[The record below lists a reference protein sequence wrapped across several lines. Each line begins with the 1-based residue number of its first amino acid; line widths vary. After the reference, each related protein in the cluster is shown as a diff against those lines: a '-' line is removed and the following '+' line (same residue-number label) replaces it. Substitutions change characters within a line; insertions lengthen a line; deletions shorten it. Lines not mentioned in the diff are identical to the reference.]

1 MKHGLSARKRRI
13 MALQMFF
20 GLLLAIVVLGPVLWM
35 FLTSVMRPV
44 DLTAKPLRLIPQ
56 TITFER
62 FRQIFASAS
71 ASDPAYVFRI
81 ALKNSF
87 LIAVSVTI
95 LSLVVGTLAAYA
107 FAHVRFRGKNALMLL
122 ILFTYMLPPAA
133 MIIPLYR
140 IYNQLGWLDKRWP
153 LVILYL
159 SFIVPFIIWVMQDFF
174 GSISRSFEE
183 AAQVDGAT
191 RLQTLLYI
199 FLPISF
205 EEAAQVDGAT
215 RLQTLLYIF
224 LPIAR
229 PGAIATGILAFL
241 MSWDEFFYSLI
252 FTSSLASKTM
262 PVAIAE
268 FNGKFTID
276 YGMISVAGIL
286 GSLIPVLITVIFQKY
301 IVLGMTAG
309 GVKE

>member
-1 MKHGLSARKRRI
+1 MKQNAMRGSFFTRRRGRTI
-13 MALQMFF
+13 LYMFL
-20 GLLLAIVVLGPVLWM
+20 GLLLAIAVLAPVAWM
-35 FLTSVMRPV
+35 FMTSIMRPV
-44 DLTAKPLRLIPQ
+44 DLTAKPLRLIPE
-56 TITFER
+56 TVTFDR
-62 FRQIFASAS
+62 FRQIFASDNG
-71 ASDPAYVFRI
+71 SDPAYVFRI
-81 ALKNSF
+81 ALANSVI
-87 LIAVSVTI
+87 IAAVVTL
-95 LSLVVGTLAAYA
+95 LSLVVGSLSAYS
-107 FAHVRFRGKNALMLL
+107 FAHVRFRGKNALMLT

-133 MIIPLYR
+133 LIIPLYR
-140 IYNQLGWLDKRWP
+140 IYSQFGWLDSKAP
-153 LVILYL
+153 LILLYL

-174 GSISRSFEE
+174 GSISKSFEE

-191 RLQTLLYI
+191 RLQTLIYI
-199 FLPISF
+199 FM
-205 EEAAQVDGAT
+205 
-215 RLQTLLYIF
+215 
-224 LPIAR
+224 PIAR

-286 GSLIPVLITVIFQKY
+286 GSLIPVSVTVIFQKY
-301 IVLGMTAG
+301 IVMGMTAG

>member
-1 MKHGLSARKRRI
+1 
-13 MALQMFF
+13 
-20 GLLLAIVVLGPVLWM
+20 
-35 FLTSVMRPV
+35 
-44 DLTAKPLRLIPQ
+44 
-56 TITFER
+56 
-62 FRQIFASAS
+62 
-71 ASDPAYVFRI
+71 
-81 ALKNSF
+81 
-87 LIAVSVTI
+87 
-95 LSLVVGTLAAYA
+95 
-107 FAHVRFRGKNALMLL
+107 MLL

-199 FLPISF
+199 FLPI
-205 EEAAQVDGAT
+205 
-215 RLQTLLYIF
+215 
-224 LPIAR
+224 AR
-229 PGAIATGILAFL
+229 PGAVATGILAFL

>member
-1 MKHGLSARKRRI
+1 MILYETRSLCPEKAHHGTADVLRSAAGYRGAWPG
-13 MALQMFF
+13 ALDVSDECDAP
-20 GLLLAIVVLGPVLWM
+20 GR
-35 FLTSVMRPV
+35 SPV

-199 FLPISF
+199 FLPI
-205 EEAAQVDGAT
+205 
-215 RLQTLLYIF
+215 
-224 LPIAR
+224 AR
-229 PGAIATGILAFL
+229 PGAVATGILAFL

>member
-1 MKHGLSARKRRI
+1 MNRQSASRSLSKTKKRTV
-13 MALQMFF
+13 ALQMFL
-20 GLLLAIVVLGPVLWM
+20 GLLLAAAVLGPVLWM
-35 FLTSVMRPV
+35 FLTSIMRPV
-44 DLTAKPLRLIPQ
+44 DLTAKPLHLIPQ
-56 TITFER
+56 SVTFER
-62 FRQIFASAS
+62 FRQIFASENT
-71 ASDPAYVFRI
+71 SDPAYVFRI

-87 LIAVSVTI
+87 IIAASVTL
-95 LSLVVGTLAAYA
+95 LSLVIGTLAAYA
-107 FAHVRFRGKNALMLL
+107 FAHVRFRGKSGLMLL

-140 IYNQLGWLDKRWP
+140 IYNSLGWLDRRWP

-174 GSISRSFEE
+174 GGISRSFEE

-191 RLQTLLYI
+191 RLQTLI
-199 FLPISF
+199 H
-205 EEAAQVDGAT
+205 
-215 RLQTLLYIF
+215 IF

-286 GSLIPVLITVIFQKY
+286 GSLIPVLITVVFQKY

>member
-1 MKHGLSARKRRI
+1 MKHTTNRNGLSAQKRRRTI
-13 MALQMFF
+13 LYMILGF
-20 GLLLAIVVLGPVLWM
+20 LLAVAVLAPVFWM
-35 FLTSVMRPV
+35 FMTSVMRPV
-44 DLTAKPLRLIPQ
+44 DLTAKPLKLIPDE
-56 TITFER
+56 ITFDR
-62 FRQIFASAS
+62 FRQVFASENS
-71 ASDPAYVFRI
+71 SDPAYVFRI
-81 ALKNSF
+81 ALQNSF
-87 LIAVSVTI
+87 IIAAAVTI
-95 LSLVVGTLAAYA
+95 LSLIIGTISAYA
-107 FAHVRFRGKNALMLL
+107 FAHVRFRGKNGLMLT
-122 ILFTYMLPPAA
+122 ILFTYMLPPVAL
-133 MIIPLYR
+133 IIPLYR
-140 IYNQLGWLDKRWP
+140 IYNQLGWLDKKAP

-174 GSISRSFEE
+174 GSITRSFEE

-191 RLQTLLYI
+191 R
-199 FLPISF
+199 F
-205 EEAAQVDGAT
+205 
-215 RLQTLLYIF
+215 QTLLYIF

-252 FTSSLASKTM
+252 FTSSLNAKTM

-301 IVLGMTAG
+301 IVMGMTAG

>member
-1 MKHGLSARKRRI
+1 MKRNSVHPRLSARKKRI
-13 MALQMFF
+13 IALEMFL
-20 GLLLAIVVLGPVLWM
+20 GLLLALFVLAPVIWM
-35 FLTSVMRPV
+35 FLTSIMRPV
-44 DLTAKPLRLIPQ
+44 DLTAKPLKLIPNEL
-56 TITFER
+56 FFDR
-62 FRQIFASAS
+62 FRQIFQSETS
-71 ASDPAYVFRI
+71 SDPAYVFRI
-81 ALKNSF
+81 TLKNSF
-87 LIAVSVTI
+87 IIAVSVTL
-95 LSLVVGTLAAYA
+95 LSLCVGTLAAYA
-107 FAHVRFRGKNALMLL
+107 FGQLRFRGKNTLMLL

-140 IYNQLGWLDKRWP
+140 IYNQLGLLDKRWP
-153 LVILYL
+153 LVVLYL

-174 GSISRSFEE
+174 GSISKSFEE

-191 RLQTLLYI
+191 RLQTLFYV
-199 FLPISF
+199 FM
-205 EEAAQVDGAT
+205 
-215 RLQTLLYIF
+215 
-224 LPIAR
+224 PIAR

>member
-20 GLLLAIVVLGPVLWM
+20 GLLLAVVVLGPVIWM

-107 FAHVRFRGKNALMLL
+107 FAHVRFRGKSALMLL

-133 MIIPLYR
+133 MIIPLCR

-199 FLPISF
+199 FLPI
-205 EEAAQVDGAT
+205 
-215 RLQTLLYIF
+215 
-224 LPIAR
+224 AR
-229 PGAIATGILAFL
+229 PGAVATGILAFL

>member
-13 MALQMFF
+13 MALQMFL
-20 GLLLAIVVLGPVLWM
+20 GLLLAIVVLGPVVWM

-87 LIAVSVTI
+87 LIAVSVTV

-174 GSISRSFEE
+174 GSISR
-183 AAQVDGAT
+183 
-191 RLQTLLYI
+191 
-199 FLPISF
+199 SF

>member
-1 MKHGLSARKRRI
+1 MRRSLSSRRRRT

-20 GLLLAIVVLGPVLWM
+20 GLLVAIAVLGPVVWM

-56 TITFER
+56 DITFDR

-87 LIAVSVTI
+87 LIAVSVTV
-95 LSLVVGTLAAYA
+95 LSLVVGTLSAYA
-107 FAHVRFRGKNALMLL
+107 FAHLRFRGKNALMLL
-122 ILFTYMLPPAA
+122 ILFTYMLPPVA

-174 GSISRSFEE
+174 GSISR
-183 AAQVDGAT
+183 
-191 RLQTLLYI
+191 
-199 FLPISF
+199 SF

-286 GSLIPVLITVIFQKY
+286 GSLIPVLITVVFQKY

>member
-1 MKHGLSARKRRI
+1 MKHSLSARKRRI

-20 GLLLAIVVLGPVLWM
+20 GLLLAVVVLGPVVWM

-71 ASDPAYVFRI
+71 VSDPAYVFRI

-107 FAHVRFRGKNALMLL
+107 FAHVRFRGKSALMLL

-199 FLPISF
+199 FLPI
-205 EEAAQVDGAT
+205 
-215 RLQTLLYIF
+215 
-224 LPIAR
+224 AR
-229 PGAIATGILAFL
+229 PGAVATGILAFL

>member
-1 MKHGLSARKRRI
+1 MRQRVSFWKAPGRKR
-13 MALQMFF
+13 AQMLLYMFL
-20 GLLLAIVVLGPVLWM
+20 GLLLALAVLAPVLWM
-35 FLTSVMRPV
+35 FLTSVMRAV
-44 DLTAKPLRLIPQ
+44 DLTAKPLKLIPE

-62 FRQIFASAS
+62 FGQVFQSAS
-71 ASDPAYVFRI
+71 SSDPAYVFRI
-81 ALKNSF
+81 ALINSF
-87 LIAVSVTI
+87 IIAAAVTL
-95 LSLVVGTLAAYA
+95 LSLVVGSLSAYA
-107 FAHVRFRGKNALMLL
+107 FAQVRFRGKGKLMLM

-133 MIIPLYR
+133 LIIPLYR
-140 IYNQLGWLDKRWP
+140 IYNQLGWLDRKGP

-174 GSISRSFEE
+174 GSISKSFEE

-191 RLQTLLYI
+191 RLQTLFYI
-199 FLPISF
+199 SM
-205 EEAAQVDGAT
+205 
-215 RLQTLLYIF
+215 
-224 LPIAR
+224 PIAR

-252 FTSSLASKTM
+252 FSSSLTSKTM

-286 GSLIPVLITVIFQKY
+286 GSLIPVAITLIFQKY
-301 IVLGMTAG
+301 IVMGMTAG

>member
-1 MKHGLSARKRRI
+1 

-62 FRQIFASAS
+62 FRQIFSSAS

-87 LIAVSVTI
+87 LIAVSVTV

-199 FLPISF
+199 FLPI
-205 EEAAQVDGAT
+205 
-215 RLQTLLYIF
+215 
-224 LPIAR
+224 AR
-229 PGAIATGILAFL
+229 PGAVATGILAFL

>member
-1 MKHGLSARKRRI
+1 

-20 GLLLAIVVLGPVLWM
+20 GLLVAIVVLGPVVWM

-56 TITFER
+56 DITFDR

-87 LIAVSVTI
+87 LIAVSVTV
-95 LSLVVGTLAAYA
+95 LSLVVGTLSAYA
-107 FAHVRFRGKNALMLL
+107 FAHLRFRGKNALMLL
-122 ILFTYMLPPAA
+122 ILFTYMLPPVA

-159 SFIVPFIIWVMQDFF
+159 SFIVPCIIWVMQDFF
-174 GSISRSFEE
+174 GSISR
-183 AAQVDGAT
+183 
-191 RLQTLLYI
+191 
-199 FLPISF
+199 SF

-286 GSLIPVLITVIFQKY
+286 GSLIPVLITVVFQKY

>member
-87 LIAVSVTI
+87 LIAVSVTV

-199 FLPISF
+199 FLPI
-205 EEAAQVDGAT
+205 
-215 RLQTLLYIF
+215 
-224 LPIAR
+224 AR
-229 PGAIATGILAFL
+229 PGAVATGILAFL

>member
-1 MKHGLSARKRRI
+1 MRYSWFRQYFSVGRRGKTTLC
-13 MALQMFF
+13 MLL
-20 GLLLAIVVLGPVLWM
+20 GLLLMIGVLAPVLWM
-35 FLTSVMRPV
+35 FMTSIMRSV
-44 DLTAKPLRLIPQ
+44 DLTAKPLKLIPE
-56 TITFER
+56 TVTFER
-62 FRQIFASAS
+62 FRQVFSS
-71 ASDPAYVFRI
+71 ENGSDPAYVFRI
-81 ALKNSF
+81 ALINSF
-87 LIAVSVTI
+87 IIAAAVTL
-95 LSLVVGTLAAYA
+95 LSLVVGSLSAYA
-107 FAHVRFRGKNALMLL
+107 FAHVRFRGKSALMLT

-133 MIIPLYR
+133 LIIPLYR
-140 IYNQLGWLDKRWP
+140 IYNQLGFLDKRGP
-153 LVILYL
+153 LIILYL

-174 GSISRSFEE
+174 GSISKSFEE

-191 RLQTLLYI
+191 RLQTLFYI
-199 FLPISF
+199 FM
-205 EEAAQVDGAT
+205 
-215 RLQTLLYIF
+215 
-224 LPIAR
+224 PIAR

-286 GSLIPVLITVIFQKY
+286 GSLIPVLVTVIFQKY
-301 IVLGMTAG
+301 IVMGMTAG

>member
-20 GLLLAIVVLGPVLWM
+20 GLLLAVVVLGPVVWM

-87 LIAVSVTI
+87 LIAVSVTV

-174 GSISRSFEE
+174 GSISR
-183 AAQVDGAT
+183 
-191 RLQTLLYI
+191 
-199 FLPISF
+199 SF

>member
-20 GLLLAIVVLGPVLWM
+20 GLLLAVVVLGPVIWM

-159 SFIVPFIIWVMQDFF
+159 SFFVPFIIWVMQDFF

-199 FLPISF
+199 FLPI
-205 EEAAQVDGAT
+205 
-215 RLQTLLYIF
+215 
-224 LPIAR
+224 AR
-229 PGAIATGILAFL
+229 PGAVATGILAFL

>member
-1 MKHGLSARKRRI
+1 
-13 MALQMFF
+13 MALQMFL
-20 GLLLAIVVLGPVLWM
+20 GLLLAIVVLGPVVWM

-44 DLTAKPLRLIPQ
+44 DLTAKPLQLIPK
-56 TITFER
+56 TVTFER
-62 FRQIFASAS
+62 FRQIISS
-71 ASDPAYVFRI
+71 QTTSDPAYVFRI

-87 LIAVSVTI
+87 IIAAAVTL

-107 FAHVRFRGKNALMLL
+107 FAQVRFRGKNTLMLL
-122 ILFTYMLPPAA
+122 ILFTYMLPPVA

-140 IYNQLGWLDKRWP
+140 IFNQLGWLDKRWA

-174 GSISRSFEE
+174 GSISKSFEE

-191 RLQTLLYI
+191 RLQTL
-199 FLPISF
+199 
-205 EEAAQVDGAT
+205 V
-215 RLQTLLYIF
+215 YIF

-229 PGAIATGILAFL
+229 PGAVATGILAFL

-301 IVLGMTAG
+301 IVLGMTSG

>member
-1 MKHGLSARKRRI
+1 

-87 LIAVSVTI
+87 LIAVSVTV

-199 FLPISF
+199 FLPI
-205 EEAAQVDGAT
+205 
-215 RLQTLLYIF
+215 
-224 LPIAR
+224 AR
-229 PGAIATGILAFL
+229 PGAVATGILAFL

>member
-20 GLLLAIVVLGPVLWM
+20 GLLLAVVVLGPVIWM

-56 TITFER
+56 TITSER

-87 LIAVSVTI
+87 LIAVSVTV

-107 FAHVRFRGKNALMLL
+107 VAHVRFRGKNALMLL

-199 FLPISF
+199 FLPI
-205 EEAAQVDGAT
+205 
-215 RLQTLLYIF
+215 
-224 LPIAR
+224 AR
-229 PGAIATGILAFL
+229 PGAVATGILAFL

>member
-1 MKHGLSARKRRI
+1 MKHSLSARKRRI
-13 MALQMFF
+13 MALQMFL
-20 GLLLAIVVLGPVLWM
+20 GLLLAVVVLGPVVWM

-87 LIAVSVTI
+87 LIAVSVTV

-140 IYNQLGWLDKRWP
+140 IYNQLGWLDKRWQ

-199 FLPISF
+199 FLPI
-205 EEAAQVDGAT
+205 
-215 RLQTLLYIF
+215 
-224 LPIAR
+224 AR
-229 PGAIATGILAFL
+229 PGAVATGILAFL

>member
-1 MKHGLSARKRRI
+1 

-20 GLLLAIVVLGPVLWM
+20 GLLLAVVVLGPVIWM

-199 FLPISF
+199 FLPI
-205 EEAAQVDGAT
+205 
-215 RLQTLLYIF
+215 
-224 LPIAR
+224 AR
-229 PGAIATGILAFL
+229 PGAVATGILAFL

>member
-199 FLPISF
+199 FLPI
-205 EEAAQVDGAT
+205 
-215 RLQTLLYIF
+215 
-224 LPIAR
+224 AR
-229 PGAIATGILAFL
+229 PGAVATGILAFL

>member
-1 MKHGLSARKRRI
+1 MKRNTLKVGLSARKKRT
-13 MALQMFF
+13 MAIQMFL
-20 GLLLAIVVLGPVLWM
+20 GLLLALVVLGPVVWM

-44 DLTAKPLRLIPQ
+44 DLTAKPLQLIPK

-62 FRQIFASAS
+62 FQQIFASES
-71 ASDPAYVFRI
+71 TSDPAYVFRI

-87 LIAVSVTI
+87 IIAAAVTI
-95 LSLVVGTLAAYA
+95 LSLIVGSLSAYA
-107 FAHVRFRGKNALMLL
+107 FARVRFRWKKGLMLT

-133 MIIPLYR
+133 LIIPLYR
-140 IYNQLGWLDKRWP
+140 IYSRLGFLDRKGP
-153 LVILYL
+153 LAILYL

-174 GSISRSFEE
+174 GSISKSFEE

-191 RLQTLLYI
+191 RLQTLI
-199 FLPISF
+199 
-205 EEAAQVDGAT
+205 
-215 RLQTLLYIF
+215 YIF

>member
-1 MKHGLSARKRRI
+1 MRQRVSFWKAPGRKR
-13 MALQMFF
+13 AQMLLYMFL
-20 GLLLAIVVLGPVLWM
+20 GLLLALAVLAPVLWM
-35 FLTSVMRPV
+35 FLTSVMRAV
-44 DLTAKPLRLIPQ
+44 DLTAKPLKLIPE

-62 FRQIFASAS
+62 FGQVFQSAS
-71 ASDPAYVFRI
+71 SSDPAYVFRI
-81 ALKNSF
+81 ALINSF
-87 LIAVSVTI
+87 IIAAAVTL
-95 LSLVVGTLAAYA
+95 LSLVVGSLSAYA
-107 FAHVRFRGKNALMLL
+107 FAQVRFRGKGKLMLM

-133 MIIPLYR
+133 LIIPLYR
-140 IYNQLGWLDKRWP
+140 IYNQLGWLDRKGP

-174 GSISRSFEE
+174 GSISKSFEE

-191 RLQTLLYI
+191 RLQTLFYI
-199 FLPISF
+199 FM
-205 EEAAQVDGAT
+205 
-215 RLQTLLYIF
+215 
-224 LPIAR
+224 PIAR

-252 FTSSLASKTM
+252 FSSSLTSKTM

-286 GSLIPVLITVIFQKY
+286 GSLIPVAITLIFQKY
-301 IVLGMTAG
+301 IVMGMTAG

>member
-1 MKHGLSARKRRI
+1 MRHSLSARKKRL

-20 GLLLAIVVLGPVLWM
+20 GLLLAIVVLGPVIWM

-56 TITFER
+56 SITFDR
-62 FRQIFASAS
+62 FRQIFASES
-71 ASDPAYVFRI
+71 SSDPAYVFRI

-87 LIAVSVTI
+87 LIAVSVTL
-95 LSLVVGTLAAYA
+95 LSLAVGTLSAYA
-107 FAHVRFRGKNALMLL
+107 FAHVRFRGKNTLMLL

-199 FLPISF
+199 FLPI
-205 EEAAQVDGAT
+205 
-215 RLQTLLYIF
+215 
-224 LPIAR
+224 AR

-252 FTSSLASKTM
+252 FTSSLSSKTM

>member
-1 MKHGLSARKRRI
+1 MKHTTNRNGLSAQKRRRTI
-13 MALQMFF
+13 LYMILGF
-20 GLLLAIVVLGPVLWM
+20 LLAVAVLAPVFWM
-35 FLTSVMRPV
+35 FMTSVMRPV
-44 DLTAKPLRLIPQ
+44 DLTAKPLKLIPDE
-56 TITFER
+56 ITFDR
-62 FRQIFASAS
+62 FRQVFASENS
-71 ASDPAYVFRI
+71 SDPAYVFRI
-81 ALKNSF
+81 ALQNSF
-87 LIAVSVTI
+87 IIAAAVTI
-95 LSLVVGTLAAYA
+95 LSLIIGTISAYA
-107 FAHVRFRGKNALMLL
+107 FAHVRFRGKNGLMLT
-122 ILFTYMLPPAA
+122 ILFTYMLPPVAL
-133 MIIPLYR
+133 IIPLYR
-140 IYNQLGWLDKRWP
+140 IYNQLGWLDKKAP

-174 GSISRSFEE
+174 GSITKSFEE

-191 RLQTLLYI
+191 R
-199 FLPISF
+199 F
-205 EEAAQVDGAT
+205 
-215 RLQTLLYIF
+215 QTLLYIF

-252 FTSSLASKTM
+252 FTSSLNAKTM

-301 IVLGMTAG
+301 IVMGMTAG

>member
-1 MKHGLSARKRRI
+1 MKRNTLKVGLSARKKRT
-13 MALQMFF
+13 MAIQMFL
-20 GLLLAIVVLGPVLWM
+20 GLLLALVVLGPVVWM

-44 DLTAKPLRLIPQ
+44 DLTAKPLQLIPK

-62 FRQIFASAS
+62 FQQIFASES
-71 ASDPAYVFRI
+71 TSDPAYVFRI

-87 LIAVSVTI
+87 IIAVAVTL

-107 FAHVRFRGKNALMLL
+107 FAHVRFRGKNGLMLL

-133 MIIPLYR
+133 MM
-140 IYNQLGWLDKRWP
+140 LDKRWP

-174 GSISRSFEE
+174 GSISKSFEE

-191 RLQTLLYI
+191 RLQTLI
-199 FLPISF
+199 
-205 EEAAQVDGAT
+205 
-215 RLQTLLYIF
+215 YIF